1 LIAEEC
7 GWRVQRLG
15 DVTST
20 NDEARKLCLQ
30 GDPGGLWVVAERQ
43 TAGRGRLDRRWVSPR
58 GNLYASALLVDPC
71 DAAQSAQIGFV
82 AGVALIDALREIGG
96 VGARS
101 AGFALKWPNDV
112 LIEGAKLAG
121 VLVEGLT
128 LTDRRFAAIVG
139 VGVNCASAPDG
150 LAYAATSLNQA
161 LGGEVA
167 PAELFEALRGAF
179 AVALRRWSRGAG
191 FAEIR
196 SAWLERASGLG
207 ARVSIKRGESAREGI
222 FAGLDSLGRLKL
234 ERADGAVEF
243 IEAGDFTLASA

>member
-1 LIAEEC
+1 MIADEF

-15 DVTST
+15 DVAST

-43 TAGRGRLDRRWVSPR
+43 TAGAGASIGAGCRRGAISTPARCWSIH
-58 GNLYASALLVDPC
+58 C
-71 DAAQSAQIGFV
+71 AAAHAAQIGFV
-82 AGVALIDALREIGG
+82 AGVALIEALREIGRA
-96 VGARS
+96 GARS
-101 AGFALKWPNDV
+101 AVFALKWPNDV
-112 LIEGAKLAG
+112 LVEGAKLAG
-121 VLVEGLT
+121 VLVEGMT
-128 LTDRRFAAIVG
+128 LADRRFAAIVG

-161 LGGEVA
+161 LGREVA

-179 AVALRRWSRGAG
+179 AAALRRWSRGAG

-196 SAWLERASGLG
+196 SAWLERATGLG
-207 ARVSIKRGESAREGI
+207 ERVSIKRGESAREGI
-222 FAGLDSLGRLKL
+222 FAGLDLLGRLKL

-243 IEAGDFTLASA
+243 IEAGDLAMASA